1 MLKSEN
7 KKKGT
12 VTYLSDIVVG
22 ITTMFTTL
30 FMLFVAALVVFLI
43 ETQMTS
49 IVYGEVLWDGPVS
62 GAAMNSILDYQ
73 QGNSQIKD
81 LLADAVWF
89 GKEKFPVDAQ
99 AEVDLKQI
107 LPGTI
112 KSYGIEEYTANLEI
126 GNSKILLGRAGI
138 IAEKQLKCAEHKIY
152 AGGKI
157 GLFKFCM
164 SGSR

>member
-22 ITTMFTTL
+22 ITTIFTTL
-30 FMLFVAALVVFLI
+30 FMLFVTALVVFLI
-43 ETQMTS
+43 NTQITS
-49 IVYGEVLWDGPVS
+49 VAYGEVLWDGPVS

-73 QGNSQIKD
+73 YGNFQIKD

-89 GKEKFPVDAQ
+89 GKEKFPVGAQ
-99 AEVDLKQI
+99 TEVDLKQI
-107 LPGTI
+107 LPNII
-112 KSYGIEEYTANLEI
+112 KSYGVEEYTANLEI
-126 GNSKILLGRAGI
+126 GSSKILLGRAGI
-138 IAEKQLKCAEHKIY
+138 KAEKYLKCSEHKIF
-152 AGGKI
+152 AGGKT
-157 GLFKFCM
+157 GLLKFCM